1 MTTTMR
7 NQLAIV
13 LHITDAI
20 MDELKYMNVVQ
31 DQYLISIN
39 NHVQEIQ
46 VSGNRKT

>member
-1 MTTTMR
+1 MIITTR

-31 DQYLISIN
+31 DQYLTSIS

-46 VSGNRKT
+46 VSVN